1 MSKCSD
7 MNIDLAYPSGWVQ
20 LSVGISKKLEKGKE
34 LEKWATGAAKG
45 MLLGAPEEQ
54 VSERARQLSHLTV
67 R

>member
-20 LSVGISKKLEKGKE
+20 LSVGISKKLEKDKE

-45 MLLGAPEEQ
+45 Y
-54 VSERARQLSHLTV
+54 SRARPKS